1 MARAVDHFRGKVLW
15 CAAKTHGEL
24 LLANHFGKAV
34 IDNFQV
40 AIAINQDVLELKI
53 TMGNALRMKVAN
65 SHNNLG
71 SIKLDHILWESLL
84 ALENLV
90 QLSSSNEWHDKVK
103 AELRLEQVVHA
114 HKEWM
119 VAAKQDILLKFG
131 IVHLIIL
138 EEHILSDGLD
148 SVQQLILLKLSE
160 IYFTESTPTEDDHE
174 LEVLKLD
181 VLLLPGCDEYGLPHF
196 LL

>member
-1 MARAVDHFRGKVLW
+1 
-15 CAAKTHGEL
+15 
-24 LLANHFGKAV
+24 
-34 IDNFQV
+34 
-40 AIAINQDVLELKI
+40 
-53 TMGNALRMKVAN
+53 
-65 SHNNLG
+65 
-71 SIKLDHILWESLL
+71 
-84 ALENLV
+84 
-90 QLSSSNEWHDKVK
+90 
-103 AELRLEQVVHA
+103 
-114 HKEWM
+114 M